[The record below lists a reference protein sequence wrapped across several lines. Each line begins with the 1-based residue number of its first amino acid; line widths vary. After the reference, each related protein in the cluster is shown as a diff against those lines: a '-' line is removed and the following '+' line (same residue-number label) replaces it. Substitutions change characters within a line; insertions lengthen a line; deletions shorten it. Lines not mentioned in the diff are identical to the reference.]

1 MLQTRSFGLQSA
13 AGLIAA
19 VFPIVSADAAQA
31 AKAAKAA
38 QAAKTAKTAET
49 SRRRKC
55 QQPKGRAVTP
65 AALADV
71 RTLTWSAKMLM
82 ATCRSPPH

>member
-19 VFPIVSADAAQA
+19 VIPIVSADAAQA
-31 AKAAKAA
+31 AEAAKAA
-38 QAAKTAKTAET
+38 ETAKTAET
-49 SRRRKC
+49 SRRRKR

>member
-1 MLQTRSFGLQSA
+1 MLQTRSFRLQSA

-19 VFPIVSADAAQA
+19 VIPIVSADAAQA
-31 AKAAKAA
+31 AETAE
-38 QAAKTAKTAET
+38 TAKSAET
-49 SRRRKC
+49 SRRRKR

-71 RTLTWSAKMLM
+71 RTLAWCAKMLM